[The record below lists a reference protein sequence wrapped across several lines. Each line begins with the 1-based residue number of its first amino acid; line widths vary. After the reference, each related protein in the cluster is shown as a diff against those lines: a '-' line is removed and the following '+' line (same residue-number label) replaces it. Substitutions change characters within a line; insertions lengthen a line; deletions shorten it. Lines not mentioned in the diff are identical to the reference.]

1 MAPEPIA
8 ASASTHVNRAGSAG
22 AAVRPEEATRRFV
35 PPTALAG
42 LRNGPR
48 VSLRETPGYTRCFAT
63 LDTMIA
69 AAYLRPPEFSL
80 RWIHVWRR
88 NLLVWR
94 KLAIASVLGNIAD
107 PLLYMVALGYGI
119 GAFVP
124 EVGGMKYIA
133 FIGTGMVCQSA
144 MFTSSFEAMYSAFSR
159 MHMQR
164 TWEAIINAPLSLDDV
179 MFAEWIWAAS
189 KAVVSTTA
197 ILGVILLLGF
207 GHSWLA
213 LWVLPLGFLIGLTF
227 GGFGLV
233 MNSLAPGYD
242 FFTYFFTL
250 VLTPMLL
257 LSGVFF
263 PVDQMPPVLAGA
275 AQFLPL
281 KHAIDLAR
289 PLVTGTVPGSIALHV
304 AVLLAYA
311 GTAYF
316 AALVLTRRRLLK

>member
-1 MAPEPIA
+1 MP
-8 ASASTHVNRAGSAG
+8 
-22 AAVRPEEATRRFV
+22 
-35 PPTALAG
+35 
-42 LRNGPR
+42 
-48 VSLRETPGYTRCFAT
+48 
-63 LDTMIA
+63 A

-80 RWIHVWRR
+80 RFFPVWRR

-159 MHMQR
+159 MQMQR
-164 TWEAIINAPLSLDDV
+164 TWDAIINAPVALDDV
-179 MFAEWIWAAS
+179 VLGEWVWAAS
-189 KAVVSTTA
+189 KSVVSTTA
-197 ILGVILLLGF
+197 ILGVIMVLGY
-207 GHSWLA
+207 GHTWLA
-213 LWVLPLGFLIGLTF
+213 LFVLPLSFLIGLCF
-227 GGFGLV
+227 GAFGLI
-233 MNSLAPGYD
+233 MNALAPGYD

-263 PVDQMPPVLAGA
+263 PVDQMPA
-275 AQFLPL
+275 ALQIVAEFLPL

-289 PLVTGTVPGSIALHV
+289 PLLTGQVPGAIPLHI

-311 GTAYF
+311 AVAFYV
-316 AALVLTRRRLLK
+316 ALALTRRRLLK

>member
-1 MAPEPIA
+1 MISASLIRAPE
-8 ASASTHVNRAGSAG
+8 
-22 AAVRPEEATRRFV
+22 
-35 PPTALAG
+35 L
-42 LRNGPR
+42 
-48 VSLRETPGYTRCFAT
+48 
-63 LDTMIA
+63 
-69 AAYLRPPEFSL
+69 SL
-80 RWIHVWRR
+80 RWIPVWRR

-107 PLLYMVALGYGI
+107 PLLYMLALGYGI
-119 GAFVP
+119 GSFVP

-159 MHMQR
+159 MHVQR

-179 MFAEWIWAAS
+179 VLAEWIWAATKS
-189 KAVVSTTA
+189 VMSVIAILAVV
-197 ILGVILLLGF
+197 LVLGF

-213 LWVLPLGFLIGLTF
+213 LWVLPLGFIVGLTF
-227 GGFGLV
+227 GAFGLV

-263 PVDQMPPVLAGA
+263 PVDQMPA
-275 AQFLPL
+275 ALQGVAKTLPL
-281 KHAIDLAR
+281 SHAIDIAR
-289 PLVTGTVPGSIALHV
+289 PLLLGRIPDNIPLHI

-311 GTAYF
+311 FAAYYV
-316 AALVLTRRRLLK
+316 ALVLTRRRLLK